1 MLGPPTLELTSI
13 KELLAWYDL
22 NLCNT
27 TLIDPRGYRVRFLYE
42 NFVHLIQLK
51 TKYGKE
57 PKNARVALQE
67 IERGRIAFKAGRFDC
82 KRAMELPSAAEIA
95 QRPDMICTNW
105 QVLGR
110 GDEAYVKNFGT
121 EECPQFRVLI
131 CEVLGTV
138 RQAVTVFPR
147 ERIGEVERRC
157 QVWP

>member
-1 MLGPPTLELTSI
+1 MLATLTLELTSI

-22 NLCNT
+22 NLCNA
-27 TLIDPRGYRVRFLYE
+27 TLLDPRGYRVRFLHE

-57 PKNARVALQE
+57 PKNARITLDG
-67 IERGRIAFKAGRFDC
+67 IERGKIVFKAGRFDS
-82 KRAMELPSAAEIA
+82 KRAMELPRAAEIA

-105 QVLGR
+105 QALGR

-121 EECPQFRVLI
+121 KECSQFRVLI

-138 RQAVTVFPR
+138 RQAVTIFPR
-147 ERIGEVERRC
+147 ERIGEVERCC
-157 QVWP
+157 QIWP